1 MATEY
6 TGEVVPIGGKE
17 YTGEVIPVGGKEYT
31 GEVVSQ
37 PKRSATDDFLRVPR
51 AAADYLYGLVEV
63 PTTLASGA
71 IAGGLGSLY
80 SAAKHYGEQPG
91 SGVGKGPLAAERE
104 AQEIQQKYT
113 YRPQTRTGQQLIG
126 AIGRGAEALEK
137 TGIPQALPGLTQE
150 LGALSQVAK
159 PATQYAAA
167 ASKPLTEGLKTAV
180 TSPFTKAAEIAVG
193 KTTPT
198 TEGLARK
205 AEKMGFSFEPGQ
217 LREQKAL
224 GSPGYSIA
232 GTSDRQRKNQKLAN
246 ELTSAETGN
255 TATYGKLN
263 KEHLTQTKK
272 ALGDQY
278 DEIFGTKEKP
288 KEIQIDQNLVDIAQ
302 QAKDFEASIG
312 PAGVGTIGKTADNII
327 GRWIDIQDLQ
337 KKIAPYQKKPVVPL
351 SPPPPLSTSTRRYW
365 SNLVEATDKSAPAF
379 ASDIQK
385 TLDELS
391 TNLNLAVK
399 PKVWFGNDRSGS
411 TYGMADGDGHII
423 IRAGLDREGSLATA
437 LHEFGHQGE
446 FQLLRHAPSNVQSEI
461 YKAFQEHRRTTPLGT
476 KTVEQYRPL
485 TAAKY
490 PEDVRTTIAGPK
502 YEQDYLRN
510 FSEWFA
516 EQTSRWITTTKTPTT
531 TVEKFFSGVAKMWK
545 DIYQKVTGHVGLSKE
560 VEEFYR
566 SNWKGNLTQQAVQQ
580 EPMLQPAAQVVG
592 GVNGRELQALRSN
605 LSDLAYRL
613 DGQEKTRAYELLRAI
628 DAAIETNNTGL
639 AANFRQINRRY
650 AANQALLELER
661 KGGIFGGNISLEK
674 LGQITKDFGQS
685 HPLYELG
692 EIGRQLK
699 LRGIFEGVE
708 YPTGEL
714 AQLLT
719 RGKRAALGTILDSP
733 VARSLQRKISEPQE

>member
-6 TGEVVPIGGKE
+6 TGEVV
-17 YTGEVIPVGGKEYT
+17 PVGGKEYT
-31 GEVVSQ
+31 GEVVSE
-37 PKRSATDDFLRVPR
+37 PKRSATDDFLRVPK
-51 AAADYLYGLVEV
+51 AAADLLYGPVEAA
-63 PTTLASGA
+63 TTIGSGA
-71 IAGGLGSLY
+71 VSGLLGNIY
-80 SAAKHYGEQPG
+80 GAAKHYGSDPR
-91 SGVGKGPLAAERE
+91 STDKARALAAEKE
-104 AQEIQQKYT
+104 AQEFQQKYT
-113 YRPQTRTGQQLIG
+113 YRPQTRTGQQLVG
-126 AIGRGAEALEK
+126 AIGESAAALEK
-137 TGIPQALPGLTQE
+137 TKIPQALPGLTQE
-150 LGALSQVAK
+150 LGLLAKAAK

-167 ASKPLTEGLKTAV
+167 ATRPLTEGLKTAV

-193 KTTPT
+193 KTTPS
-198 TEGLARK
+198 TENLARK
-205 AEKMGFSFEPGQ
+205 AEKRGFSFEPGQ
-217 LREQKAL
+217 LREQKPA

-255 TATYGKLN
+255 TATYGKLD
-263 KEHLTQTKK
+263 KPHLNETKK
-272 ALGDQY
+272 ALGSQY
-278 DEIFGTKEKP
+278 DEIFGTKDKP
-288 KEIQIDQNLVDIAQ
+288 KEIKIDQKLVDVAQ
-302 QAKDFEASIG
+302 QAKDFEAKVL
-312 PAGVGTIGKTADNII
+312 PADVRTISKTADNII
-327 GRWIDIQDLQ
+327 GKWTEIQDLQ
-337 KKIAPYQKKPVVPL
+337 KKITPYQKKPVVPL
-351 SPPPPLSTSTRRYW
+351 SPPPPLSASTRRYW
-365 SNLVEATDKSAPAF
+365 SNLVEATNKSAPAF

-399 PKVWFGNDRSGS
+399 PKVWFGNDKSGG
-411 TYGMADGDGHII
+411 TYGMADSDGHII
-423 IRAGLDREGSLATA
+423 IRSGLDKEGSLATA

-531 TVEKFFSGVAKMWK
+531 TVEKFFAGVSKMWK
-545 DIYQKVTGHVGLSKE
+545 DIYQKVTGHVGLAKE

-566 SNWKGNLTQQAVQQ
+566 ANWKGNLTQQAVQQ
-580 EPMLQPAAQVVG
+580 EPMLQSAAQMAG
-592 GVNGRELQALRSN
+592 GVDGRELQVLRSN

-613 DGQEKTRAYELLRAI
+613 EGTDKYRAYELLRAI
-628 DAAIETNNTGL
+628 DTAIETNNTGL
-639 AANFRQINRRY
+639 ATNFRQINRRY
-650 AANQALLELER
+650 SANEALLELER
-661 KGGIFGGNISLEK
+661 RKGVFGGNISLEK
-674 LGQITKDFGQS
+674 LGEITKDFGEN

-714 AQLLT
+714 AQILS
-719 RGKRAALGTILDSP
+719 RGKRAVLGTVLDSP
-733 VARSLQRKISEPQE
+733 IARSLQRKISEPQE

>member
-6 TGEVVPIGGKE
+6 TGEVV
-17 YTGEVIPVGGKEYT
+17 PVGGKEYT
-31 GEVVSQ
+31 GEVVSE
-37 PKRSATDDFLRVPR
+37 PKRSATDDFLRVPK
-51 AAADYLYGLVEV
+51 AATDLLYGPVEAA
-63 PTTLASGA
+63 TTIGSGA
-71 IAGGLGSLY
+71 VSGLLGNIY
-80 SAAKHYGEQPG
+80 GAAKHYGSDPR
-91 SGVGKGPLAAERE
+91 STDKARALAAEKE
-104 AQEIQQKYT
+104 AQEFQQKYT
-113 YRPQTRTGQQLIG
+113 YRPQTRTGQQLVG
-126 AIGRGAEALEK
+126 AIGESAAALEK
-137 TGIPQALPGLTQE
+137 TKIPQALPGLTQE
-150 LGALSQVAK
+150 LGLLAKAAK

-167 ASKPLTEGLKTAV
+167 ATRPLTEGLKTAV

-193 KTTPT
+193 KTTPS
-198 TEGLARK
+198 TENLARK
-205 AEKMGFSFEPGQ
+205 AEKRGFSFEPGQ
-217 LREQKAL
+217 LREQKPA

-255 TATYGKLN
+255 TATYGKLD
-263 KEHLTQTKK
+263 KPHLNETKK
-272 ALGDQY
+272 ALGSQY
-278 DEIFGTKEKP
+278 DEIFGTKDKP
-288 KEIQIDQNLVDIAQ
+288 KEIKIDQKLVDVAQ
-302 QAKDFEASIG
+302 QAKDFEAKVL
-312 PAGVGTIGKTADNII
+312 PADVRTISKTADNII
-327 GRWIDIQDLQ
+327 GKWTEIQDLQ
-337 KKIAPYQKKPVVPL
+337 KKITPYQKKPVVPL
-351 SPPPPLSTSTRRYW
+351 SPPPPLSSSTRRYW
-365 SNLVEATDKSAPAF
+365 SNLVEATNKSAPAF

-399 PKVWFGNDRSGS
+399 PKVWFGNDKSGG
-411 TYGMADGDGHII
+411 TYGMANSDGHII
-423 IRAGLDREGSLATA
+423 IRSGLDKEGSLATA

-531 TVEKFFSGVAKMWK
+531 TVEKFFAGVSKMWK
-545 DIYQKVTGHVGLSKE
+545 DIYQKVTGHVGLAKE

-566 SNWKGNLTQQAVQQ
+566 ANWKGNLTQQAVQQ
-580 EPMLQPAAQVVG
+580 EPMLQSAAQMAG
-592 GVNGRELQALRSN
+592 GVDGRELQVLRSN

-613 DGQEKTRAYELLRAI
+613 EGTDKYRAYELLRAI
-628 DAAIETNNTGL
+628 DTAIETNNTGL
-639 AANFRQINRRY
+639 ATNFRQINRRY
-650 AANQALLELER
+650 SANEALLELER
-661 KGGIFGGNISLEK
+661 RKGVFGGNISLEK
-674 LGQITKDFGQS
+674 LGEITKDFGEN

-714 AQLLT
+714 AQILS
-719 RGKRAALGTILDSP
+719 RGKRAVLGTVLDSP
-733 VARSLQRKISEPQE
+733 IARLLQRKISEPQE

>member
-6 TGEVVPIGGKE
+6 TGEVV
-17 YTGEVIPVGGKEYT
+17 PVGGKEYT
-31 GEVVSQ
+31 GEVVSE

-51 AAADYLYGLVEV
+51 AAADYLYGPVEAA
-63 PTTLASGA
+63 TTLASGA
-71 IAGGLGSLY
+71 VAGGLGSLY

-91 SGVGKGPLAAERE
+91 SGVGKGPLAAEKE

-113 YRPQTRTGQQLIG
+113 YQPQTRTGQQLVG
-126 AIGRGAEALEK
+126 AIGRGAEALESTK
-137 TGIPQALPGLTQE
+137 IPQAIPGLTQE
-150 LGALSQVAK
+150 LGAISQLAK
-159 PATQYAAA
+159 PAAQYTAAA
-167 ASKPLTEGLKTAV
+167 TRPLTEGLKTAV

-193 KTTPT
+193 KTTPS
-198 TEGLARK
+198 TESLARK
-205 AEKMGFSFEPGQ
+205 AEKRGFSFEPGQ
-217 LREQKAL
+217 LREQKPA

-255 TATYGKLN
+255 TATYGKLD
-263 KEHLTQTKK
+263 KPHLNQTKK

-278 DEIFGTKEKP
+278 DEIFGTKDKP
-288 KEIQIDQNLVDIAQ
+288 KEIKIDQKLVDIAQ
-302 QAKDFEASIG
+302 QAKDFETSVS
-312 PAGVGTIGKTADNII
+312 PADVRTISKTADNII
-327 GRWIDIQDLQ
+327 GKWIDIQDLQ

-351 SPPPPLSTSTRRYW
+351 SPPPPLAASTRRYW

-399 PKVWFGNDRSGS
+399 PKVWFGNDKSGG

-423 IRAGLDREGSLATA
+423 IRSGLDKEGSLATA

-446 FQLLRHAPSNVQSEI
+446 FQLLRHAPSNVQAEI

-531 TVEKFFSGVAKMWK
+531 TVEKFFAGVSKMWK
-545 DIYQKVTGHVGLSKE
+545 DIYQKVTGHVGLAKE
-560 VEEFYR
+560 VDDFYR
-566 SNWKGNLTQQAVQQ
+566 ANWKGNLTQQAVQQ
-580 EPMLQPAAQVVG
+580 EPMLQPAAQMAG
-592 GVNGRELQALRSN
+592 GIDGRELQALRSN
-605 LSDLAYRL
+605 LSSLAYRL
-613 DGQEKTRAYELLRAI
+613 EGPDKYRAAELLRAI
-628 DAAIETNNTGL
+628 DDAIETNNTGL
-639 AANFRQINRRY
+639 ASKFREINRRY
-650 AANQALLELER
+650 SANEALLELER
-661 KGGIFGGNISLEK
+661 RGGIFGGNISLEK
-674 LGQITKDFGQS
+674 LGQITKDFGEK

-714 AQLLT
+714 AQILS
-719 RGKRAALGTILDSP
+719 RGKRAILGTALDSP
-733 VARSLQRKISEPQE
+733 IARALQRKISEPQE

>member
-1 MATEY
+1 MEGYEDLPPAKKSTSGN
-6 TGEVVPIGGKE
+6 TGGYDDLP
-17 YTGEVIPVGGKEYT
+17 PAA
-31 GEVVSQ
+31 S
-37 PKRSATDDFLRVPR
+37 PAPAKRSATDDFLRVPK
-51 AAADYLYGLVEV
+51 AAAELLYGPVEAA
-63 PTTLASGA
+63 TTLASGA
-71 IAGGLGSLY
+71 VAGGLGSLY

-91 SGVGKGPLAAERE
+91 SGVGKGPLAAEKE

-113 YRPQTRTGQQLIG
+113 YQPQTRTGKQLVG

-150 LGALSQVAK
+150 LGALAKTAK
-159 PATQYAAA
+159 PAAQYAAA

-180 TSPFTKAAEIAVG
+180 TSPFTKTAEIAVG
-193 KTTPT
+193 KTTPS
-198 TEGLARK
+198 TENLARK
-205 AEKMGFSFEPGQ
+205 AEKRGFSFEPGQ
-217 LREQKAL
+217 LREQKPA
-224 GSPGYSIA
+224 GSPGYSMA

-255 TATYGKLN
+255 TATYGKLD
-263 KEHLTQTKK
+263 KPHLTQTKK

-278 DEIFGTKEKP
+278 DEIFGTKDKP
-288 KEIQIDQNLVDIAQ
+288 KEIKIDQKLVDVAQ
-302 QAKDFEASIG
+302 QAKDFEAKVL
-312 PAGVGTIGKTADNII
+312 PADVRTISKTADNII
-327 GRWIDIQDLQ
+327 GKWTEIQDLQ
-337 KKIAPYQKKPVVPL
+337 KKITPYQKKPVVPL

-365 SNLVEATDKSAPAF
+365 SNLVEATDKSAPVF

-399 PKVWFGNDRSGS
+399 PKVWFGNDRSGG
-411 TYGMADGDGHII
+411 TYGMADSDGHII
-423 IRAGLDREGSLATA
+423 IRSGLDKEGSLATA

-531 TVEKFFSGVAKMWK
+531 TVEKFFSGVSKMWK
-545 DIYQKVTGHVGLSKE
+545 DIYQKVTGHVGLAKE

-566 SNWKGNLTQQAVQQ
+566 SNWKGNLTQQAVQE
-580 EPMLQPAAQVVG
+580 EPILQQTAQMAG
-592 GVNGRELQALRSN
+592 GVDGRELQVLRSN

-613 DGQEKTRAYELLRAI
+613 EGTDRYRAYELLIAI
-628 DAAIETNNTGL
+628 DDAIETNNTGL

-650 AANQALLELER
+650 SANEALLDLYK
-661 KGGIFGGNISLEK
+661 KGGIKQGNLSLEK
-674 LGQITKDFGQS
+674 LGNVTKYFGEN

-692 EIGRQLK
+692 KFGQDVKMRALWEGR
-699 LRGIFEGVE
+699 EE
-708 YPTGEL
+708 PPTEL
-714 AQLLT
+714 AKYLSM
-719 RGKRAALGTILDSP
+719 GKRATLGLALDSP
-733 VARSLQRKISEPQE
+733 LGRALQRKISEPQE